1 MEQSN
6 TASGQ
11 ECTQA
16 IQSKGLIYWEAWIT
30 SNGSS
35 LAVAKQ
41 HGVSRDTVVSH
52 LSEQSKRRGFA
63 NLNEAKRHF
72 GFKGVVS
79 DTQDKVSATTLK
91 AILEIQGY
99 KCALSGKRL
108 TPEIAVL
115 DHKIPL
121 SRGGTNDA
129 SNLQWLDSEVNKA
142 KGAMDCQEFIAMCK
156 LVARQAPTIEGT
168 GKNL

>member
-1 MEQSN
+1 VEQQD
-6 TASGQ
+6 TASV
-11 ECTQA
+11 EKRTQSLN
-16 IQSKGLIYWEAWIT
+16 SKGLTYWTDWIT
-30 SNGSS
+30 FKGSS
-35 LAVAKQ
+35 VEVAKL
-41 HGVSRDTVVSH
+41 HGVTRATVVDH
-52 LSEQSKRRGFA
+52 LSEQSKRHGFKT
-63 NLNEAKRHF
+63 LNDAKRHF
-72 GFKGVVS
+72 GFRSVVS
-79 DTQDKVSATTLK
+79 DGAEKVSAAMLK
-91 AILEIQGY
+91 TILEMQGY

-142 KGAMDCQEFIAMCK
+142 KGTMDCQEFIAMCK